1 MNNLKSSFII
11 LRAIAL
17 ELARR
22 LFKPVAITLGVV
34 AVLVALGLIALVSID
49 VWWWLLVIP
58 VGLIGIVLLTLL
70 TIIGFVLERNN
81 PVRNDEQRQ
90 RVGAF
95 VDKLQRMAELRATPK
110 VFLLTKIAGDIIR
123 PRRDSY
129 LRSVIDDTKTLKRDF
144 DDLSK
149 AFDTSN

>member
-110 VFLLTKIAGDIIR
+110 VFILTKIAGDIIR

>member
-81 PVRNDEQRQ
+81 PVRNVEQRQ